1 MPESDKYKPDL
12 PGPSGKAATGKEK
25 ANTPDNAQPADAA
38 LHARRASRRVKV
50 REDVDPDYAEEAED
64 FFYGE
69 GR

>member
-1 MPESDKYKPDL
+1 MPESDKEKNKPAP
-12 PGPSGKAATGKEK
+12 PGSSEKMTTGKEK
-25 ANTPDNAQPADAA
+25 AETTDAA
-38 LHARRASRRVKV
+38 LRARRASRRVKV